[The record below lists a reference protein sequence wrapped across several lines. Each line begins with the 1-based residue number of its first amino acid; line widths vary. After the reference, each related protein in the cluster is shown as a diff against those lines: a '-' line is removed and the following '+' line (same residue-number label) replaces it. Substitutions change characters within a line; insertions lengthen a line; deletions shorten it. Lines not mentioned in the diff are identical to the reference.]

1 MGRNDNGYKRLSN
14 AVKRFPNAL
23 ERVWV
28 FVRIPPFH
36 QVGYIYIQDN
46 EEWGCTSY
54 SQWRMWLFNYI
65 VLPLLLYL
73 KLIYPGPPTK
83 STAHVTDG
91 VDVTSA
97 PGPEPNP
104 LTKITTDAAVNGE
117 PRGNNPAA
125 PDEPKV
131 DGTAGTDEP
140 PNEQGEGMRH
150 CLYSTWVLVYHTMCS
165 SRNYPPPTTEGIFFK
180 TPHPPGKYISRG
192 VPLTPPPPG
201 IYSTPWKV
209 RQTSRQ
215 LFVVL
220 YSVKCV
226 VKCVSR

>member
-1 MGRNDNGYKRLSN
+1 MGINICDLPDEKGEWEGNENACKRLSN

-65 VLPLLLYL
+65 VLLLLLYL
-73 KLIYPGPPTK
+73 KLIYPGLLTK

-97 PGPEPNP
+97 HVYFSP
-104 LTKITTDAAVNGE
+104 LS
-117 PRGNNPAA
+117 
-125 PDEPKV
+125 V
-131 DGTAGTDEP
+131 DSRPIGRPTRSQPTIDRLSADCRLTIGQWVSPTIYQYHLK
-140 PNEQGEGMRH
+140 NET
-150 CLYSTWVLVYHTMCS
+150 LVLA
-165 SRNYPPPTTEGIFFK
+165 
-180 TPHPPGKYISRG
+180 
-192 VPLTPPPPG
+192 
-201 IYSTPWKV
+201 
-209 RQTSRQ
+209 
-215 LFVVL
+215 FVVEL
-220 YSVKCV
+220 TQTPDFSRDSGQNLFKCLTE
-226 VKCVSR
+226 KYESD